1 MRDPEAADSGARHTF
16 PEAANALGGEPS
28 AYLRQHAGNPVH
40 WRPFGDEAFAFAAAR
55 DVPVFLSIGYAAC
68 HWCHVM
74 ARESFEDRD
83 TAAFLNANFVAVKV
97 DREER
102 PDVDSVY
109 MAATQAISGEGGW
122 PMSVFLLPDG
132 RAFHAGTYYPPWPLP
147 GRPSFRQVLEAVA
160 DAWRERRDAVEQNAA
175 ALARGLAAS
184 QLSAAVRLGG
194 APEPLDPALPAH
206 AVQALAA
213 DEDPSGGGFG
223 AAPKFPPS
231 AVLEFLIRHAAVSPH
246 AVDSTDA
253 APEPAAPEPAAP
265 EPAAPEHAS
274 PEPAAPEPAA
284 PEPASQG
291 AGADTAAQAR
301 GLAGRTLAAMS
312 RSALFDQLDGGFARY
327 SVTRDWSVPHFEK
340 MLYDNAQLLRVYV
353 HWVRL
358 GGTPE
363 YPAAEAAD
371 VAGRTA
377 GWLLASLGLGTDEA
391 GHARPPE
398 AVHGQLPEALASS
411 LDADTVVDGVHA
423 EGASYLWTPA
433 GLEAALGPG
442 DGAAVAR
449 LMNVRARGTVSADGS
464 PLHPGRAPSAGEAAL
479 WQRVRPVLLTERSRR
494 PQPAR
499 DGKVVAGWNGLAV
512 AALAE
517 AGAVL
522 EQPRLVAAAG
532 RIAAYLDRVH
542 WRPGAAGEP
551 GTLLRVSHAGVARGI
566 GGLLEDY
573 AFCVEGLIALYAVT
587 GRPRWYRLA
596 EGILAAACARFT
608 ADGALRDTAV
618 ESDQVA
624 NAQGGRAPL
633 ELFDAATPSGAA
645 AFAGALLSC
654 SALSGSPE
662 HRALAGNILS
672 LLPPL
677 AARAPRAA
685 GWLLATAHAAL
696 AGPVEAAV
704 VGPDTPERAAL
715 HRELLLS
722 PSPGLVIALQA
733 TLSREETA
741 REMAAGENPA
751 GEDAG
756 QDDDVAVPLLRGRG
770 AAADGSPLVYLCR
783 GMVCG
788 FPVRSPGQLR
798 ERLATMSA

>member
-1 MRDPEAADSGARHTF
+1 MQDPAAADRGTRQTF

-132 RAFHAGTYYPPWPLP
+132 RAFHAGTYYPPRPQP

-160 DAWRERRDAVEQNAA
+160 EAWRERRDAVEQNAA
-175 ALARGLAAS
+175 SLARGLAAS
-184 QLSAAVRLGG
+184 QPSAAVRLGA
-194 APEPLDPALPAH
+194 APAPLDPSLPAQ

-231 AVLEFLIRHAAVSPH
+231 AVLEFLIRHAASP
-246 AVDSTDA
+246 DA
-253 APEPAAPEPAAP
+253 
-265 EPAAPEHAS
+265 
-274 PEPAAPEPAA
+274 
-284 PEPASQG
+284 G
-291 AGADTAAQAR
+291 TGTAAQAR

-358 GGTPE
+358 GGSSE

-377 GWLLASLGLGTDEA
+377 DWLLGSLGLGSDDTGDA
-391 GHARPPE
+391 PPPG
-398 AVHGQLPEALASS
+398 AVHGRLPEALASS

-423 EGASYLWTPA
+423 EGGSYLWTPA
-433 GLEAALGPG
+433 ALEAALGPG

-449 LMNVRARGTVSADGS
+449 LMNVHARGTVTAEGS
-464 PLHPGRAPSAGEAAL
+464 PLHPGRALSPGEAEL
-479 WQRVRPVLLTERSRR
+479 WRRVRPVLLTERALRT
-494 PQPAR
+494 QPAQ
-499 DGKVVAGWNGLAV
+499 DDKVVAGWNGLAV

-522 EQPRLVAAAG
+522 DQPRLVDGAR
-532 RIAAYLDRVH
+532 RIAAYLERVH
-542 WRPGAAGEP
+542 WRPGAGGDP
-551 GTLLRVSHAGVARGI
+551 GTLIRVSHAGIARGI

-587 GRPRWYRLA
+587 GRTHWYRLA
-596 EGILAAACARFT
+596 EDILAAACARFT
-608 ADGALRDTAV
+608 ADGVLRDAAG
-618 ESDQVA
+618 ESEQVA

-645 AFAGALLSC
+645 AFAGALLSG
-654 SALSGSPE
+654 SALSGSQE
-662 HRALAGNILS
+662 HRALAGNILA

-677 AARAPRAA
+677 AARAPRVA
-685 GWLLATAHAAL
+685 GWLLATAQASF
-696 AGPVEAAV
+696 AGPVQAAV
-704 VGPDTPERAAL
+704 VGPDTPERSEL

-722 PSPGLVIALQA
+722 PSPGLVVALQDAPA
-733 TLSREETA
+733 TGKTA
-741 REMAAGENPA
+741 GDGTVPDSAVPDSAVPDSDGADRA
-751 GEDAG
+751 
-756 QDDDVAVPLLRGRG
+756 VVPLLRGRG
-770 AAADGSPLVYLCR
+770 AAPDGAPLVYLCR

-788 FPVRSPGQLR
+788 LPVRSAGELR
-798 ERLATMSA
+798 ARLASMAD